1 MKIPNIR
8 IYPARKNSKQSALV
22 ARAYFNGETFTDTL
36 GVSVATSAWISSKM
50 MLNNRTR
57 NASEINEEVFNY
69 KRKLESIVIEL
80 QKKNR
85 LSVQNVK
92 RALKKG
98 APATNS
104 IKNYDTDD
112 YFQLLKNELIP
123 SKRTIKKNTITAYNS
138 TSVPLKA
145 YAKIYYPH
153 NEETLSVTDMN
164 CQDFYDE
171 FFDFMKEDMNYAIGT
186 MDKHIKN
193 IKMVLRYACKKGY
206 LTSKEFEDFE
216 RLDTKSE
223 PLYLSMEELKEIAD
237 TKMPSESLE
246 NVQDWLI
253 ISCFTGLRISDF
265 MNLPEDSIDFKDN
278 MISTINE
285 KTGDFV
291 KIPIHKNVKNIF
303 KKRNWE
309 LPRKISD
316 QKYNE
321 YAKQVC
327 EIAKINTK
335 VYTLRKNGK
344 EYCPKYKLVS
354 SHIGRR
360 SFATNC
366 YINNWLEPEKL
377 KKVTGHASVEM
388 LMKYIRIDKTMV
400 AKELDSK
407 WNDARFIF

>member
-8 IYPARKNSKQSALV
+8 IYPARKKSKKSALV

-36 GVSVATSAWISSKM
+36 GISITPSAWIESKM
-50 MLNNRTR
+50 MLNNRDKL
-57 NASEINEEVFNY
+57 ASTVNEEVFNY
-69 KRKLESIVIEL
+69 KRNLESIVIEL

-98 APATNS
+98 VVKDKTT
-104 IKNYDTDD
+104 KKYDSDD
-112 YFQLLKNELIP
+112 YFQLVKYELIP
-123 SKRTIKKNTITAYNS
+123 SKRKIKSKTITAYNS
-138 TSVPLKA
+138 TSVPLKE
-145 YAKIYYPH
+145 YVKFYYPH
-153 NEETLSVTDMN
+153 NDNNLSIMDMN
-164 CQDFYDE
+164 SPDFYDE
-171 FFDFMKEDMNYAIGT
+171 FLDFMKKGMNYAIGT

-193 IKMVLRYACKKGY
+193 IKMVLRYAYKKGY
-206 LTSKEFEDFE
+206 LTTKEFEDFE

-237 TKMPSESLE
+237 TTMPSESLE

-265 MNLPEDSIDFKDN
+265 MNLPKDSIDFKDN
-278 MISTINE
+278 MISTVNE
-285 KTGDFV
+285 KTGEFV
-291 KIPIHKNVKNIF
+291 KIPIHINVKNIF

-316 QKYNE
+316 QKYNQ
-321 YAKQVC
+321 YAKEVC

-377 KKVTGHASVEM
+377 KKVTGHSSVEM
-388 LMKYIRIDKTMV
+388 LMKYIRIEKTMV